1 MHHDTVTNQKI
12 EPESE
17 QHHKL
22 IQAAQYLH
30 EQTEASVTLAQL
42 ARIVDLSPSN
52 LRRGFLNA
60 YGVTPRAYQAN
71 ARRQAFREALRQGA
85 NVTQATYDAGYGSSS
100 RVVDPSGANLGMTPR
115 QFRQGAPNQ
124 HIRWVIGN
132 CKHGALLLAAT
143 KRGVCSVQFADH
155 AEGLADA
162 LAREFPNAT
171 LEQAKE
177 DQTLMDW
184 MQAMQRY
191 LDCHTPSPHLP
202 LDLQGTAFQVRVW
215 QYLLSIPAGE
225 TRSYGAVA
233 QAIGQPKAHRAVARA
248 CAANRVAA
256 LIPCHRVLYANG
268 ATGEYRW
275 GRKRKA
281 AMLADEAVAID
292 PNTA

>member
-1 MHHDTVTNQKI
+1 MHHDTVTTQKI

-42 ARIVDLSPSN
+42 ARIVDLSPSS

-60 YGVTPRAYQAN
+60 YGVTPRAFQAS
-71 ARRQAFREALRQGA
+71 ARRQAFRDALRQGA

-100 RVVDPSGANLGMTPR
+100 RVVDPSGANLGMTPS
-115 QFRQGAPNQ
+115 QFRHGAPHQ

-155 AEGLADA
+155 AEELTDA
-162 LAREFPNAT
+162 LAREFPYAI
-171 LEQAKE
+171 LEQAQE
-177 DQTLMDW
+177 DQTLVDW
-184 MQAMQRY
+184 MQAMQRH
-191 LDCHTPSPHLP
+191 LDCHTACPHLP

-225 TRSYGAVA
+225 TRSYGAIA
-233 QAIGQPKAHRAVARA
+233 HAIGKPKAHRAVARA

-268 ATGEYRW
+268 DTGEYRW

-281 AMLADEAVAID
+281 ALLVDEAATNA
-292 PNTA
+292 PNAA